1 MKILSIIGILFSL
14 IGIIISILMLT
25 VGINA
30 VGATSMY
37 TRESAGDYAAVI
49 FIVCLILL
57 IINLFFFAFSVVATL
72 KSFKKRSL
80 A

>member
-1 MKILSIIGILFSL
+1 MKILSVIGILFSL
-14 IGIIISILMLT
+14 IGIIISITILT

-49 FIVCLILL
+49 FIVCLLL
-57 IINLFFFAFSVVATL
+57 LVINLFFFAFSIVAAL
-72 KSFKKRSL
+72 KSFKKKSL
-80 A
+80 V